1 MKIAVTGHRPDK
13 IGGYSPN
20 PLTTAIARRMDK
32 IVDDLKAAH
41 SDEVMIRISG
51 MALGADTLWAHLAQS
66 SGDPLIAAIP
76 FQEQDLRWP
85 PESRRIWNQ
94 LLNYARS
101 TTDRGGGVHLCCTGG
116 YSPLSMQKRNEW
128 MVDNCNLLIAVW
140 NGSAGGTANCV
151 KYARTK
157 LKEEQI
163 IYIDP
168 SKIMV

>member
-1 MKIAVTGHRPDK
+1 MKIAITGHRPDK
-13 IGGYSPN
+13 IGGYEPN
-20 PLTTAIARRMDK
+20 PLTNAIGYMLGNIIGDHTFGEQPEP
-32 IVDDLKAAH
+32 IL
-41 SDEVMIRISG
+41 ISG
-51 MALGADTLWAHLAQS
+51 MALGVDTLWACLAES
-66 SGDPLIAAIP
+66 HGLPLIAAIP

-85 PESRRIWNQ
+85 PESRKIWNQ

-168 SKIMV
+168 SKIVV